1 MYLFEI
7 IADCK
12 SKDGI
17 ITSIG
22 FTTIKAETVID
33 AIKQYHQIKKGFDVF
48 VKKVEIIGAIN

>member
-7 IADCK
+7 TADCK

-17 ITSIG
+17 ISSSG
-22 FTTIKAETVID
+22 FTTIKAETAID